1 MSVEQVVKTRRMG
14 CKDIYIALVTE
25 NTATAY
31 KTDTPIKLGRAIGA
45 KVTIKTNVEKTY
57 SDDIVEEVIES
68 FESAEIEIESN
79 KLSPEQK
86 ALLRGAKYENGFLI
100 NNTNDKAA
108 EIAIGWR
115 AKQTNGKYE
124 FIWYYCGKFNQ
135 GFSEEYDTKGDKTKT
150 QTAKLKGTFYGRE
163 LDDNYNTEVD
173 ETFLLEKHNDA
184 KTAIQDWF
192 SKVQEPVKKQVV

>member
-1 MSVEQVVKTRRMG
+1 MAVEQVVKTRRMG
-14 CKDIYIALVTE
+14 CKDIYVALVTE
-25 NTATAY
+25 NTATSY
-31 KTDTPIKLGRAIGA
+31 KTDTPLKLGRAIGA
-45 KVTIKTNVEKTY
+45 KVTIKTNVEKTH
-57 SDDIVEEVIES
+57 SDDIVEEVFEI

-100 NNTNDKAA
+100 NNINDKAA

-115 AKQTNGKYE
+115 ARQTNGKYE
-124 FIWYYCGKFNQ
+124 FVWYYCGKFNQ
-135 GFSEEYDTKGDKTKT
+135 GFTEEYDTKGDKTKT

-163 LDDNYNTEVD
+163 VDDNYNTEVD
-173 ETFLLEKHNDA
+173 ETYLLEGHNDA

-192 SKVQEPVKKQVV
+192 SKVQEPIEKK

>member
-31 KTDTPIKLGRAIGA
+31 KTDKPIKLGRAIGA

-173 ETFLLEKHNDA
+173 ETFLLEGHNDA

-192 SKVQEPVKKQVV
+192 SKVQEPVKKQVA